1 MLPKAAATN
10 VARRAIL
17 ASSALSALLVLP
29 GCMIDRVYTMRAQM
43 CGPED
48 SIRISEG
55 DGIHVS
61 FLKPVIRAGD
71 VKWLAGVQP
80 QSETYT
86 PDALSM
92 RYIVSKTGA
101 SEGEDFAVPIE
112 LEFRK
117 NDDEY
122 QLAQMDVTTNMPFDL
137 NPERIERMTASACE
151 NNLNPFT
158 RSAGITLSAED
169 MQELPGRD
177 EVFSLIGPPK
187 WANDDATKLRYEFAI
202 AGTAEDTGLVVV
214 NLQYD
219 ELGAR
224 LLSMTG
230 SYSHFRF
237 SADFQSGEVSTSFS
251 T

>member
-1 MLPKAAATN
+1 MRPEATATR
-10 VARRAIL
+10 VGRRALL
-17 ASSALSALLVLP
+17 AGSALSALFVLP

-55 DGIHVS
+55 DGIQVS

-86 PDALSM
+86 PEALSM

-101 SEGEDFAVPIE
+101 SEVEDFAVPIE

-117 NDDEY
+117 IDDQY
-122 QLAQMDVTTNMPFDL
+122 QLAQMDVTTDMPFDFD
-137 NPERIERMTASACE
+137 PERIERMTASACE

-158 RSAGITLSAED
+158 RSAGITLTAQDMED
-169 MQELPGRD
+169 LPARD
-177 EVFSLIGPPK
+177 EVFSMIGPPN
-187 WANDDATKLRYEFAI
+187 WANDDATKLLYEFAI
-202 AGTAEDTGLVVV
+202 AGTVEDTGLVVV

-219 ELGAR
+219 
-224 LLSMTG
+224 
-230 SYSHFRF
+230 
-237 SADFQSGEVSTSFS
+237 
-251 T
+251 